1 MKLYS
6 IHGGNIED
14 LNNRKYNI
22 GVGISLGNKY
32 FTVENI
38 AGLVQWALEY
48 TKDGVIIY
56 VADSI
61 HAINIEVRNKM
72 VFEKALLKANKMGDK
87 VLEDAANYFS
97 NNLPPTDFK
106 KLRFVK
112 WQEIVDGEYKKKTNY
127 LYNFSK
133 KNPAFKTDVLSV
145 VRALVSKETRKFT
158 EADIIRLGDYVIE
171 EMPELLNRTN
181 VNGIVCD
188 AYCYPTGGTFSSF
201 IDKIQAGEIY
211 PEIKQNIIDTE
222 PKVFLEVR

>member
-133 KNPAFKTDVLSV
+133 KIL
-145 VRALVSKETRKFT
+145 
-158 EADIIRLGDYVIE
+158 RLKQ
-171 EMPELLNRTN
+171 MSFLLLELWYQKRQENLLRLT
-181 VNGIVCD
+181 
-188 AYCYPTGGTFSSF
+188 
-201 IDKIQAGEIY
+201 
-211 PEIKQNIIDTE
+211 
-222 PKVFLEVR
+222 